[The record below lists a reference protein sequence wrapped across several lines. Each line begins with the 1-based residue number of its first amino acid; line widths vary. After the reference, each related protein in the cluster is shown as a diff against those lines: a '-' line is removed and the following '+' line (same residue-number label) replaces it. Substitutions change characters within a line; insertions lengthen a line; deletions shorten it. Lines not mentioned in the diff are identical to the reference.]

1 MTVPSDYTGD
11 VTVGGVHYHVT
22 PEYLAQA
29 VADTNSTA
37 DEIANQLSDLQ
48 QYVQSVEAA
57 WGGIAA
63 DQFNILM
70 TDYRLYATMLHDAL
84 TDIAQG
90 LQGNYINYVDSEGQN
105 INNLIALGEDIPA
118 PPVDTNFN

>member
-37 DEIANQLSDLQ
+37 NEIADQLSDLQ
-48 QYVQSVEAA
+48 KYVQSVEAA

-70 TDYRLYATMLHDAL
+70 QDYNIYATMLHDAL
-84 TDIAQG
+84 TDIADG
-90 LQGNYINYVDSEGQN
+90 LQGNYVNYVNSEEQN
-105 INNLIALGEDIPA
+105 INNLRALGEELPA
-118 PPVDTNFN
+118 PPVGTNFN